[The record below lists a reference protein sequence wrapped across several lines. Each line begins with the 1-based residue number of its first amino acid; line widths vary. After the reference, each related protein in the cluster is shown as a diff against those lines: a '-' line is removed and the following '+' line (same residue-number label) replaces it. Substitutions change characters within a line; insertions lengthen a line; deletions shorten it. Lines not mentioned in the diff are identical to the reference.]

1 MSTLPL
7 DSNDL
12 RIVRAA
18 RALRGRFGVDV
29 WENFVNA
36 DRSSQVNFLVRN
48 GISDVNVLVTRT
60 ALYAILYDAN
70 IVRS

>member
-1 MSTLPL
+1 MSALPL

-48 GISDVNVLVTRT
+48 GIADVNVLFTRT
-60 ALYAILYDAN
+60 ALYAILYDEN

>member
-12 RIVRAA
+12 SIVRAA

-48 GISDVNVLVTRT
+48 GISDVNVLFTRT
-60 ALYAILYDAN
+60 ALYAILYDEN